1 MSNIVLWILA
11 GGVAGWVGY
20 ALLKF
25 NRNWNVVIS
34 VLIGMAGGFLGG
46 GLIAPMLGL
55 APAANPG
62 DFNPFPLFVA
72 FASALVCVIVS
83 NMLHSRPGST

>member
-1 MSNIVLWILA
+1 MSNIVLWVLV
-11 GGVAGWVGY
+11 GGAAGWIGY

-25 NRNWNVVIS
+25 NRHWGLLIS
-34 VLIGMAGGFLGG
+34 VLIGMVGGFLGG
-46 GLIAPMLGL
+46 SLIAPMLGG
-55 APAANPG
+55 AGANPG